1 MNEYLSAPLLSY
13 DLKSRRRNFI
23 VWTLISVCLFILIVV
38 MFTNLLYA
46 GLPEFVADM
55 LSSVPTSVSGGAQPN
70 ELPDFKDFGVNF
82 GVCMQLMLIVGCIYA
97 SYLGASANTGS
108 RGDNDITF
116 IYSMPVTRIC
126 TVLTSYFAQIVI
138 LLFYNIAVFAVALG
152 VLYSNNKMNF
162 IGRIA
167 LAVLAFL
174 LIEIIYLSISFLLST
189 FMNTSS
195 QAASISAV
203 IVTITV
209 LFGFVGSLSPSLNVL
224 TFFSPYKYIS
234 VYSIVSGGSSMF
246 FIGIIAGIVMSIIS
260 IMLSCARYNKIDFIL
275 N

>member
-1 MNEYLSAPLLSY
+1 MSDFLSMPLLSY

-23 VWTLISVCLFILIVV
+23 VWMIISVCLFILIVV
-38 MFTNLLYA
+38 MFTNLLNA
-46 GLPEFVADM
+46 GLPEFIGDM
-55 LSSVPTSVSGGAQPN
+55 LSSVPTSVSGGEKPAD
-70 ELPDFKDFGVNF
+70 LPDFKDFGVNF

-116 IYSMPVTRIC
+116 IYSMPVSRVC

-152 VLYSNNKMNF
+152 VLYSNHKMNF
-162 IGRIA
+162 TGRIA
-167 LAVLAFL
+167 LAVLAFM

-209 LFGFVGSLSPSLNVL
+209 LFGFVGSLSPSLNAL

-234 VYSIVSGGSSMF
+234 VYSIVSGGHSMF
-246 FIGIIAGIVMSIIS
+246 YIGIIAGVLMSIIS
-260 IMLSCARYNKIDFIL
+260 VMLSCARYNKIDFLL